1 MTSTDNQ
8 KAHHPGAGNE
18 LLAPRFDGPASKPIS
33 SNRLLGSLK
42 EAASWPGAD
51 RNTAVILALLL
62 VAARAD
68 AEGSSYFHDLSERN
82 PADAT
87 AQALAGFFQV
97 REGHDVA
104 AAVTKLDKAATMEP
118 GLPQYFRG
126 LALAELL
133 RGEGPSGAGLA
144 AADTARADQVIADLE
159 FVLAARDQFPVAL
172 LRAAYESLARAYLTL
187 GRQQQAAEAL
197 RRSGL
202 GPAAADRPPMFTSFS
217 LTARDGMRL
226 SAPRALS
233 PAPGVHVAQ
242 SYDFGDFAFIE
253 TGAGL
258 VAIDSGTSPDRVLAA
273 MADLGLKGQAPV
285 SHLIL
290 THAHFDHAGGAA
302 AVRGPDTQVIA
313 SAGFAAE
320 AERQRHWSLPFRHL
334 IGADASPDL
343 DVKPDRLISERTSL
357 VVGDTEFVLIPVR
370 GGETADALMVHLP
383 AAGLLFA
390 GDVLMPYLGV
400 PFTDE
405 GSPEGLLETLRY
417 IRELAP
423 RQLIEGH
430 TTLTDNFTI
439 EALTGLEP
447 ALTELH
453 QFVLARIGENMTLPH
468 ILDIA
473 YLPALLR
480 DHPAAVGPYLVSRDT
495 FIARLYQQRT
505 GYWQPDGHGLDPR
518 SQEERAAALD
528 LLAGEKAGAFVTAAA
543 TLAGQGD
550 LALALEIL
558 NPGLLRH
565 PDSSELADLRQA
577 VLLRL
582 MEQRQLLD
590 PFGFLVYAEL
600 AGAELSPVG

>member
-1 MTSTDNQ
+1 MSSTDYQ
-8 KAHHPGAGNE
+8 KAPHRGAVDE
-18 LLAPRFDGPASKPIS
+18 VLAPRFDGPAPKPIS
-33 SNRLLGSLK
+33 GNRLLGSLK

-51 RNTAVILALLL
+51 RNTVVTLALLL

-68 AEGSSYFHDLSERN
+68 EEGSRYFQDLSERN

-97 REGHDVA
+97 RAGHDVA
-104 AAVTKLDKAATMEP
+104 AAVTKLDKATTVEP
-118 GLPQYFRG
+118 GLSQYFRG

-133 RGEGPSGAGLA
+133 PGEDPSEAGLA
-144 AADTARADQVIADLE
+144 PADTARADQVIADLE

-172 LRAAYESLARAYLTL
+172 LRAAYQGLARAYLAL

-202 GPAAADRPPMFTSFS
+202 QPTATDRPPMFTSFS
-217 LTARDGMRL
+217 LTARDGVRL

-253 TGAGL
+253 TSAGL
-258 VAIDSGTSPDRVLAA
+258 VAIDTGTSPDRVLVA
-273 MADLGLKGQAPV
+273 MADLGLKEQAPV

-290 THAHFDHAGGAA
+290 THAHFDHVGGAA
-302 AVRGPDTQVIA
+302 AVCGPDTQVIA
-313 SAGFAAE
+313 SAAFPAE
-320 AERQRHWSLPFRHL
+320 AERERHWSPPCRHL
-334 IGADASPDL
+334 IGTGARPDL
-343 DVKPDRLISERTSL
+343 DVKPDRLISERLSL

-370 GGETADALMVHLP
+370 GGETPDALMVHLP
-383 AAGLLFA
+383 AAGLLFT
-390 GDVLMPYLGV
+390 GDVMMPYLGV
-400 PFTDE
+400 PFTAE
-405 GSPEGLLETLRY
+405 GSPEGLLETLRCT
-417 IRELAP
+417 RELAP
-423 RQLIEGH
+423 RQLIHGH

-439 EALTGLEP
+439 EALSGLEP

-453 QFVLARIGENMTLPH
+453 ELVLARIGENMPLPH
-468 ILDIA
+468 ILDLG
-473 YLPALLR
+473 YLPASLQ

-495 FIARLYQQRT
+495 FIARLYHQRT
-505 GYWQPDGHGLDPR
+505 GYWRADGHGLDPR

-528 LLAGEKAGAFVTAAA
+528 LLAGEKAQAFVTAAA
-543 TLAGQGD
+543 ALARQGD

-558 NPGLLRH
+558 TPGLLRH

-600 AGAELSPVG
+600 ADAELAPIG

>member
-1 MTSTDNQ
+1 MTS
-8 KAHHPGAGNE
+8 
-18 LLAPRFDGPASKPIS
+18 PIS

-51 RNTAVILALLL
+51 RNTVVTLALLL

-68 AEGSSYFHDLSERN
+68 EEGSRYFGDLSELN
-82 PADAT
+82 PADAA

-97 REGHDVA
+97 RAGDDLA
-104 AAVTKLDKAATMEP
+104 AAVTKLDQAVAMEP

-133 RGEGPSGAGLA
+133 PGEGPSGMGLA
-144 AADTARADQVIADLE
+144 AADTERADQVIADLE

-172 LRAAYESLARAYLTL
+172 LRAAYQALAPAYLAL

-202 GPAAADRPPMFTSFS
+202 GPAATDMPPMFTSFS
-217 LTARDGMRL
+217 VTARDGIRL
-226 SAPRALS
+226 SAPRALR
-233 PAPGVHVAQ
+233 PAPDVHVAQ

-253 TGAGL
+253 TSAGV
-258 VAIDSGTSPDRVLAA
+258 VAIDTGTSPDRVMAA
-273 MADLGLKGQAPV
+273 MADLGLKDQAPV

-313 SAGFAAE
+313 SAAFAAE
-320 AERQRHWSLPFRHL
+320 AERQRHWSSPFRHM
-334 IGADASPDL
+334 IGTSARPDFDL
-343 DVKPDRLISERTSL
+343 KPDRLISERTSL
-357 VVGDTEFVLIPVR
+357 VVGETEFVLIPVR
-370 GGETADALMVHLP
+370 GGETPDALMVDLP

-390 GDVLMPYLGV
+390 GDVMMPYLGV
-400 PFTDE
+400 PFTAE
-405 GSPEGLLETLRY
+405 GSPEGLLEILRY
-417 IRELAP
+417 IRALAP
-423 RQLIEGH
+423 RKLIHGH

-439 EALTGLEP
+439 ETLSGLEP

-453 QFVLARIGENMTLPH
+453 ELVLARIGENMLLPQ
-468 ILDIA
+468 ILDLV
-473 YLPALLR
+473 YLPASLR
-480 DHPAAVGPYLVSRDT
+480 DHPVAVGPYLVSRDT
-495 FIARLYQQRT
+495 FIARLYHQRT
-505 GYWQPDGHGLDPR
+505 GYWRPDGHGLDPR
-518 SQEERAAALD
+518 SKEERAAALD
-528 LLAGEKAGAFVTAAA
+528 LLAGEKADSFITAAA
-543 TLAGQGD
+543 TLADQGD
-550 LALALEIL
+550 LTLALEIL
-558 NPGLLRH
+558 TPGLLRH
-565 PDSSELADLRQA
+565 PDSAELADLRQA

-600 AGAELSPVG
+600 ADAELLPVG

>member
-1 MTSTDNQ
+1 MTS
-8 KAHHPGAGNE
+8 
-18 LLAPRFDGPASKPIS
+18 PIS

-51 RNTAVILALLL
+51 RNTVVTLALLL

-68 AEGSSYFHDLSERN
+68 EEGSRYFGDLSELN
-82 PADAT
+82 PADAA

-97 REGHDVA
+97 RAGDDLA
-104 AAVTKLDKAATMEP
+104 AAVTKLDQAVAMEP

-133 RGEGPSGAGLA
+133 PGEGPSGMGLA
-144 AADTARADQVIADLE
+144 AADTERADQVIADLE

-172 LRAAYESLARAYLTL
+172 LRAAYQALAPAYLAL

-202 GPAAADRPPMFTSFS
+202 GPAATDMPPMFTSFS
-217 LTARDGMRL
+217 VTARDGIRL
-226 SAPRALS
+226 SAPRALR
-233 PAPGVHVAQ
+233 PAPDVHVAQ

-253 TGAGL
+253 TSAGV
-258 VAIDSGTSPDRVLAA
+258 VAIDTGTSPDRVMAA
-273 MADLGLKGQAPV
+273 MADLGLKDQAPV

-313 SAGFAAE
+313 SAAFAAE
-320 AERQRHWSLPFRHL
+320 AERQRHWSSPFRHM
-334 IGADASPDL
+334 IGTSARRDFDL
-343 DVKPDRLISERTSL
+343 KPDRLISERTSL
-357 VVGDTEFVLIPVR
+357 VVGETEFVLIPVR
-370 GGETADALMVHLP
+370 GGETPDALMVDLP

-390 GDVLMPYLGV
+390 GDVMMPYLGV
-400 PFTDE
+400 PFTAE
-405 GSPEGLLETLRY
+405 GSPEGLLEILRY
-417 IRELAP
+417 IRALAP
-423 RQLIEGH
+423 RKLIHGH

-439 EALTGLEP
+439 ETLSGLEP

-453 QFVLARIGENMTLPH
+453 ELVLARIGENMLLPQ
-468 ILDIA
+468 ILDLV
-473 YLPALLR
+473 YLPASLR
-480 DHPAAVGPYLVSRDT
+480 DHPVAVGPYLVSRDT
-495 FIARLYQQRT
+495 FIARLYHQRT
-505 GYWQPDGHGLDPR
+505 GYWRPDGHGLDPR
-518 SQEERAAALD
+518 SKEERAAALD
-528 LLAGEKAGAFVTAAA
+528 LLAGEKADSFITAAA
-543 TLAGQGD
+543 TLADQGD
-550 LALALEIL
+550 LTLALEIL
-558 NPGLLRH
+558 TPGLLRH
-565 PDSSELADLRQA
+565 PDSAELADLRQA

-600 AGAELSPVG
+600 ADAELLPVG

>member
-1 MTSTDNQ
+1 MTSTDYQ
-8 KAHHPGAGNE
+8 EAHDQGAVDK
-18 LLAPRFDGPASKPIS
+18 LLAPRSDGPASKPIS
-33 SNRLLGSLK
+33 SDRLVGSLK

-51 RNTAVILALLL
+51 RNTVVTLALLL

-68 AEGSSYFHDLSERN
+68 IEGSSYFEHLSERN
-82 PADAT
+82 PDDAT
-87 AQALAGFFQV
+87 VLALAGFFEV
-97 REGHDVA
+97 RAGHDPA

-126 LALAELL
+126 LALSELL
-133 RGEGPSGAGLA
+133 PGEGPSGTELA
-144 AADTARADQVIADLE
+144 AAETPRAEQVIADLE

-172 LRAAYESLARAYLTL
+172 LRAAYQGLARAYLVL

-202 GPAAADRPPMFTSFS
+202 GPAATDRQPMFTSFS
-217 LTARDGMRL
+217 VTARDGMRL

-242 SYDFGDFAFIE
+242 SYDFGDFTFIQ
-253 TGAGL
+253 TSAGL
-258 VAIDSGTSPDRVLAA
+258 VAIDTGTSPDRVLAA
-273 MADLGLKGQAPV
+273 MADLGLKDQAPV

-290 THAHFDHAGGAA
+290 THAHFDHVGGAA

-313 SAGFAAE
+313 SEGFPAE
-320 AERQRHWSLPFRHL
+320 AERQRHYVPRDLT
-334 IGADASPDL
+334 GTGASPDS
-343 DVKPDRLISERTSL
+343 DVKPDRLIGERTSL

-370 GGETADALMVHLP
+370 GGETPDALMVYMP
-383 AAGLLFA
+383 AIGLLFA
-390 GDVLMPYLGV
+390 GDVMMPYLGV
-400 PFTDE
+400 PFTAE

-439 EALTGLEP
+439 EALSGLEP

-453 QFVLARIGENMTLPH
+453 EFALARIGENVTLPH
-468 ILDIA
+468 ILDLG

-480 DHPAAVGPYLVSRDT
+480 DHPGAVVPYLVSRDN
-495 FIARLYQQRT
+495 FIARLYRQRT
-505 GYWQPDGHGLDPR
+505 GYWQPDGQGLDPR

-528 LLAGEKAGAFVTAAA
+528 LLAGGKAEAFVTAAA

-550 LALALEIL
+550 LAFALEIL
-558 NPGLLRH
+558 APGLLRH
-565 PDSSELADLRQA
+565 PDSSELAELRQA

-600 AGAELSPVG
+600 AGAPELSPVG

>member
-1 MTSTDNQ
+1 MT
-8 KAHHPGAGNE
+8 G
-18 LLAPRFDGPASKPIS
+18 PIS
-33 SNRLLGSLK
+33 RNRLLGSLK

-51 RNTAVILALLL
+51 RNTVMTLATAL

-68 AEGSSYFHDLSERN
+68 AEGSSYFQDLSERN

-97 REGHDVA
+97 RAGHDVA
-104 AAVTKLDKAATMEP
+104 AAITKLDKAATMDL

-126 LALAELL
+126 LALAELP
-133 RGEGPSGAGLA
+133 RGAARSEAGLA
-144 AADTARADQVIADLE
+144 AADTGRADQVIADLE
-159 FVLAARDQFPVAL
+159 VVLAARDQFPVGL
-172 LRAAYESLARAYLTL
+172 LRAAYQGLARAYLVL

-202 GPAAADRPPMFTSFS
+202 GPAATDRPPMFTSFS
-217 LTARDGMRL
+217 VTARDGMRL
-226 SAPRALS
+226 SAPAALS
-233 PAPGVHVAQ
+233 PAPDVHVAQ
-242 SYDFGDFAFIE
+242 SYDFGDFAFIQ
-253 TGAGL
+253 TSAGV
-258 VAIDSGTSPDRVLAA
+258 VAIDAGTSPDRVRAA
-273 MADLGLKGQAPV
+273 MADLGLKDHAPV

-290 THAHFDHAGGAA
+290 THAHFDHIGGTA

-313 SAGFAAE
+313 SAGFPAE
-320 AERQRHWSLPFRHL
+320 AERQRHWSVPRYLT
-334 IGADASPDL
+334 GTGASPAS

-370 GGETADALMVHLP
+370 GGETPDALMVHLP
-383 AAGLLFA
+383 ASGLLFT
-390 GDVLMPYLGV
+390 GDVMMPYLGV
-400 PFTDE
+400 PFTAE

-430 TTLTDNFTI
+430 TTLTENFTI
-439 EALTGLEP
+439 ETLTGLEP

-453 QFVLARIGENMTLPH
+453 EFALARIGENMPLPN
-468 ILDIA
+468 ILDLG
-473 YLPALLR
+473 YLPALLQ
-480 DHPAAVGPYLVSRDT
+480 DHPAAVVPYLVSRDD
-495 FIARLYQQRT
+495 FIARLYHQRT
-505 GYWQPDGHGLDPR
+505 GYWQPDGQGLDPR

-528 LLAGEKAGAFVTAAA
+528 LLAGEKADAFVTAAA

-558 NPGLLRH
+558 APGLLRH
-565 PDSSELADLRQA
+565 PDSSELAELRQA
-577 VLLRL
+577 VVVRL
-582 MEQRQLLD
+582 MEQRQFLD

-600 AGAELSPVG
+600 AGAELSPVR